1 MQNKSQR
8 GNGAILSYITIIV
21 NTLVQLLYTPFLTR
35 MLGQSEYGLYT
46 LVSSVIGYLT
56 ILDLGFGNAII
67 VFTVKFRA
75 QGKYEEEQKMQGM
88 FSVIY
93 LIIALF
99 ASVTGVLLSFFSDS
113 FFRNSMTTEELHKA
127 RIMLLI
133 LTFNVSITFVFSVYT
148 SIITAYEQFIFQK
161 TMSIINAILRPLIM
175 IPLLFMGYKSIT
187 MCIVL
192 TGVNIF
198 VLLSNYWFCKT
209 KLNFNWK
216 FRGFDISLFTILINY
231 SFFIFL
237 TIVVDKVN
245 WTVDHF
251 ILGILCG
258 TIEIS
263 VYSIASQLTQLFLNL
278 STAISGVFLPKIS
291 QMVARNEGSDAL
303 TSEMIKV
310 GRLQFLIINLIATGM
325 ILVGRPFI
333 VWWAGNEYEKSYYV
347 ALILILPACLPLI
360 QNLGLS
366 IMQAMN
372 KHKFKAIMTMGMSV
386 FNVIISIILAQK
398 FQAIGAAI
406 GTAIAQIAGNVIIIN
421 LYYKNTIK
429 LNIKKF
435 WAEIVNMFLKLLPPA
450 ILVLIVIL
458 LTHFDGISSVFI
470 YGFLY
475 VSCYCFFAY
484 KFAMNTF
491 EKNIIKDIFSKLSQK
506 NKIPR

>member
-8 GNGAILSYITIIV
+8 GNGAILAYVTIAV
-21 NTLVQLLYTPFLTR
+21 NTLVQLIYTPFLTR
-35 MLGQSEYGLYT
+35 MLGQGEYGLYS
-46 LVSSVIGYLT
+46 LVSSIIGYLT
-56 ILDLGFGNAII
+56 VLDLGFGNAIV

-75 QGKYEEEQKMQGM
+75 EGKYDEVKKLQGM

-93 LIIALF
+93 SIIAF
-99 ASVTGVLLSFFSDS
+99 VAFVTGIVLSFFASS
-113 FFRNSMTTEELHKA
+113 LFRNSMTEEELHKA

-133 LTFNVSITFVFSVYT
+133 LTFNVSITFLFNIYS
-148 SIITAYEQFIFQK
+148 SIITAYEQFVFQK
-161 TMSIINAILRPLIM
+161 MMSIISTILKPAIM
-175 IPLLFMGYKSIT
+175 IPLLFLGYKSIT
-187 MCIVL
+187 MCVVL

-209 KLNFNWK
+209 KLK
-216 FRGFDISLFTILINY
+216 IKMEYRGFDFHLFGILINY
-231 SFFIFL
+231 SFYIFL

-245 WTVDHF
+245 WSVDHF

-263 VYSIASQLTQLFLNL
+263 IYSIANQLTQLFLNL

-325 ILVGRPFI
+325 ILVGKPFI

-372 KHKFKAIMTMGMSV
+372 KHKFKAVMTIGMSG
-386 FNVIISIILAQK
+386 FNIIISIILAQK

-406 GTAIAQIAGNVIIIN
+406 GTAIAQVVGNVILIN

-435 WAEIVNMFLKLLPPA
+435 WVEIIKMFLKLLPSA
-450 ILVLIVIL
+450 ILVWIVIL
-458 LTHFDGISSVFI
+458 LTHFDGILSVFI

-475 VSCYCFFAY
+475 VVCYCFSAY

-491 EKNIIKDIFSKLSQK
+491 EKNIIKDIFG
-506 NKIPR
+506 KIRLKK